1 MQVGVGVFKRST
13 YPYIK
18 EEKQNR
24 GRDKSDKKFLIPL
37 FVFPFFLSQRYVMLR
52 FVFVKRKPPFSSLF
66 CQGRLRRRWNRI
78 PAQARCS
85 RRRPITQ
92 PRTGDRQ
99 QEMTAAMTGKKTF
112 RARRLPPGRV
122 TNLPSSRSLGPL
134 RTGAD
139 PARRRRSAD
148 GVRSRFED

>member
-52 FVFVKRKPPFSSLF
+52 FIFVKRKPSSLF

-78 PAQARCS
+78 PEQARCS

-99 QEMTAAMTGKKTF
+99 QQETTAAMTGKKTF

-134 RTGAD
+134 RTAAD